1 MRQEMIGFWDGTG
14 ISWTIC
20 KQSAPRSRQITTPTP
35 YHSIFTGRMLF
46 LTPNEQCQSTEGE
59 LDEAAVKRVL
69 TSLGVGVQVCS
80 CTVLVVVAGCLT
92 PPPGSAAGDAALQS
106 LLTHCGAGGCCCW
119 WW

>member
-1 MRQEMIGFWDGTG
+1 
-14 ISWTIC
+14 
-20 KQSAPRSRQITTPTP
+20 
-35 YHSIFTGRMLF
+35 MLF
-46 LTPNEQCQSTEGE
+46 MTPNQQCQSIEGE

-69 TSLGVGVQVCS
+69 TSLGVGVEVCS
-80 CTVLVVVAGCLT
+80 CTVVVVVVGCLT